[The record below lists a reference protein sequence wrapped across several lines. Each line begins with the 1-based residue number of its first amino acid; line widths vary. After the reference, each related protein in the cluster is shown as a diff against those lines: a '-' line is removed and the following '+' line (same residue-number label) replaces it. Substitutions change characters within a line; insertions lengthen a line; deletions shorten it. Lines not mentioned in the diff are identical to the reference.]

1 MSKSYNIAVIP
12 GDGTGPEVVE
22 EGVKVLKSAASN
34 YGVNFNLNYYG
45 FGGEHYKKT
54 GEILPDSAI
63 EELKGFDAIYLGAI
77 GHPDIEPGLLER
89 GIVLKARFALD
100 QYINLR
106 PVKLLP
112 GVESPLKDKTPTDID
127 YVVVRENTEGFYAGA
142 GGNFKTD
149 TPDEISVQTA
159 INTRKGVERCL
170 RYAFELARKRDKK
183 VTLAGKTNV
192 MTYAFG
198 LWSKVFKEIGDK
210 DYPDIERDYAHV
222 DAICMWMIKNPEWF
236 DVIVTENMFGDII
249 SDIGAITQG
258 GLGVAAGGNINP
270 EGVSMFES
278 IGGSVPKY
286 TGQNVINPIASIC
299 SVAMLVDSLG
309 EELMG
314 KAIDNAVLKTTPKL
328 KTLSAGRM
336 GYSTSEVGDLVVEA
350 LRNGS

>member
-1 MSKSYNIAVIP
+1 MP
-12 GDGTGPEVVE
+12 
-22 EGVKVLKSAASN
+22 
-34 YGVNFNLNYYG
+34 
-45 FGGEHYKKT
+45 
-54 GEILPDSAI
+54 
-63 EELKGFDAIYLGAI
+63 
-77 GHPDIEPGLLER
+77 
-89 GIVLKARFALD
+89 AR
-100 QYINLR
+100 
-106 PVKLLP
+106 
-112 GVESPLKDKTPTDID
+112 
-127 YVVVRENTEGFYAGA
+127 

-278 IGGSVPKY
+278 IGGSAPKY